1 MSKGEKRLCP
11 LCKKEVG
18 ASKSSMDRHRRQYHG
33 TAGTKPGPKAPQD
46 GLTPMA
52 RLRHKQAQRVK
63 ANQTQPT
70 ANQPVVPVPVE
81 SSEVEVTEIQSP
93 NQS

>member
-1 MSKGEKRLCP
+1 MKKGEKRTCP

-18 ASKSSMDRHRRQYHG
+18 ASKSSMDRHRKKDHA
-33 TAGTKPGPKAPQD
+33 TKGTKPGPKAPQD

-52 RLRHKQAQRVK
+52 RSRQKKVHRAK
-63 ANQTQPT
+63 ANQPQPT

-81 SSEVEVTEIQSP
+81 PSEVEVTEIQSP